1 MLNYKNTSKKKT
13 TFLALLLEVM
23 KNEEASFGY
32 LETLGLHILE
42 TLENQLHFFLF
53 IQSISQVFLDLER
66 LTRL

>member
-1 MLNYKNTSKKKT
+1 M
-13 TFLALLLEVM
+13 ALLLEVM

-32 LETLGLHILE
+32 LETLGSHILE